1 MDKRPIFDKL
11 DERKGIVSA
20 ILMIVGI
27 VSILYVLTYEIADPP
42 PVDYKLTSNIEI
54 ADIVLKNLKMEG
66 GGSGTP
72 SDAKVDPRPTPKTEK
87 QLTQKNSKTSTN
99 SGKANV
105 TNAPNSQNEATSP
118 VKSNNPFGGN
128 GPGKDEKGG
137 RGNKGLGP
145 DEGVKSGGGGEDRA
159 PRIRLNDPNADDI
172 VSDVNCII
180 RVKVSI
186 NANGDVVRADNISSI
201 TTTNDQRIINR
212 VLELVKAQAKYNKKP
227 NAPIEQAYITVTLRA
242 S

>member
-1 MDKRPIFDKL
+1 MEKRPIFDKF

-20 ILMIVGI
+20 ILMIFGI
-27 VSILYVLTYEIADPP
+27 LVLLFVLKYEIADPA
-42 PVDYKLTSNIEI
+42 PVPFKLATQIDISMIE
-54 ADIVLKNLKMEG
+54 LKNLKIEG

-72 SDAKVDPRPTPKTEK
+72 SDAKVDPRPTPKTEQ

-118 VKSNNPFGGN
+118 VKSDNPFGGN
-128 GPGKDEKGG
+128 GTGTDEKGG

-145 DEGVKSGGGGEDRA
+145 DEGVKSGGGGEDRS
-159 PRIRLNDPNADDI
+159 PRRRLNDPNADDI

-212 VLELVKAQAKYNKKP
+212 VLELVKSQTKYNKKP